1 MQNNKE
7 PEMAWRVLVAPSE
20 KGMDRQQI
28 KLSRQKQEK
37 GGTSLHSNNS
47 SVSWPWNIM
56 DAVRVHG
63 LTEERQVNRKWGVG
77 NLSTAVKYKM
87 KFLSCK

>member
-1 MQNNKE
+1 
-7 PEMAWRVLVAPSE
+7 
-20 KGMDRQQI
+20 
-28 KLSRQKQEK
+28 
-37 GGTSLHSNNS
+37 
-47 SVSWPWNIM
+47 M